1 MKFYLQPEL
10 WSKELN
16 AGNLESLLHC
26 YAEDATLFSTFQAQ
40 PIKTPEGIRDY
51 FSGFLAREGAGVC
64 LNSTSIAYQTFS
76 ENLYI
81 STGLYEFFYR
91 ENGEEIRHPA
101 RFTYVVKEE
110 TAHKIK
116 HHHSSL
122 VPA

>member
-64 LNSTSIAYQTFS
+64 LNYSSIVSQPISDILYTSM
-76 ENLYI
+76 
-81 STGLYEFFYR
+81 GLYEFFYR
-91 ENGEEIRHPA
+91 ENGEVIRHPA
-101 RFTYVVKEE
+101 RFTYVVVIDKV
-110 TAHKIK
+110 HKIK

-122 VPA
+122 IPA